1 MKILITGSSG
11 HLGEAIIRMLKD
23 TDHSYMGIDIKPSE
37 FTTHVGSIADRSFVN
52 AILKEGADYIIHAA
66 TLHKPH
72 VVTHTRQDFIEVNIT
87 GTLNLLEEAL
97 LNKVKAF
104 IYTSTT
110 STFGDMLSPKANE
123 PATWVTEETRSIPK
137 NIYGVTKSAAE
148 DLCQLFFRN
157 YKLPCIIL
165 KTSRFFSEEDDNEQI
180 RGLYSD
186 LNIKANEYLYRRV
199 DIEDAATAHML
210 AIEKAG
216 VIGFSKY
223 IISSTSPFT
232 KDMVTE
238 LNRDAITVVN
248 KLYPEAEE
256 IFRQKGWKL
265 FSKINRVYV
274 NEKARDE
281 LGWKP
286 KYDFKYVLSCLREG
300 KDFRSQLSLDVG
312 VKAYHDQEFKT
323 GPYPVA
329 DY

>member
-1 MKILITGSSG
+1 MKILVTGSSG
-11 HLGEAIIRMLKD
+11 HLGEAIIRILKN
-23 TDHSYMGIDIKPSE
+23 TNRSYIGMDIKPSE
-37 FTTHVGSIADRSFVN
+37 FTTHVGSIADRSFVKE
-52 AILKEGADYIIHAA
+52 ILKEGADYIIHTA

-72 VVTHTRQDFIEVNIT
+72 VVTHTHQDFIEINLT
-87 GTLNLLEEAL
+87 GTLNLLEEAR

-123 PATWVTEETRSIPK
+123 PAIWVTEETRSIPK

-157 YKLPCIIL
+157 HNLPCIIL

-180 RGLYSD
+180 REAYPD

-199 DIEDAATAHML
+199 DIEDTATAHIL
-210 AIEKAG
+210 AIEKAEM
-216 VIGFSKY
+216 IGFAKY

-232 KDMVTE
+232 KDMATE
-238 LNRDAITVVN
+238 LNRDAIAVVK

-256 IFRQKGWKL
+256 VFRQKGWRL
-265 FSKINRVYV
+265 FPKINRVYV
-274 NEKARDE
+274 NEKARNE

-286 KYDFKYVLSCLREG
+286 KYDFKYVLNCLKEG
-300 KDFRSQLSLDVG
+300 KDFRSGLSLTVG